1 MGVVF
6 IQQNIDMKKFLW
18 VIGGVLM
25 LWGIPLSGQQS
36 VAPEIPESAVRMTKV
51 SGQVVDENTGDGIPL
66 ATISVTGLGWGT
78 VCDMKGY
85 FKVEVPVN
93 QPAELTVRS
102 VGYETKTLVLESDVT
117 GNLVVRLK
125 KSLLNLDEV
134 TVTGTRTEKTVAE
147 TPVMTRIVPSEV
159 LQRNDFES
167 MIDVLEYNIPGL
179 RFNTDPRGN
188 NIQVQG
194 LENSYILILVD
205 GERLSTTPGGPI
217 DFDRLTTANIK
228 KIEVLKGAA
237 SALYGSSAMGM
248 VINIITDIPKRPL
261 EGWAKVRYGKY
272 NDLQLDA
279 GVGMKYKGFYA
290 QTLFNRTSSDGYDL
304 TPETPESFTENPSHH
319 MTIEEKLGWNNQY
332 SRITVKGSLYWGEV
346 ENPWE
351 STAPTHYRSLT
362 KTLQVNAEHAF
373 NDRYKLHGT
382 YAGDFYTRKTVY
394 DFLYLPDSTN
404 AWSHEQTVRLVDEF
418 KPWDNLVIVKGFEWN
433 GTKNY
438 NKMQYGK
445 EKTIRDMDDA
455 NLFAQADWMITDR
468 LEVIGGFRYTHNS
481 EFGSAFTPKINLM
494 YSPGNFKIR
503 AGYSRGFKTPG
514 LTELYSDFNM
524 GSVSHNI
531 GNPDLKAEH
540 SDYFSVSGEY
550 TWQGRLMLT
559 AELYQNTV
567 DNKINSYNV
576 DIEDPKPGELG
587 TELRYENVKGVRI
600 RGAEAT
606 ATYYPVSALLLRTSY
621 AFCDALNK
629 ETGLQLSGN
638 SKHAMNWS
646 ASLHGKLLKHEGAVT
661 LSGRWDSKRI
671 SKSRRTETDDSGQ
684 EVEVITTRTKPGY
697 TMWKLTAQY
706 TPWTWKYMRLSVT
719 GGVDNLFDFVDTS
732 IIYDPGRRF
741 FGSLI
746 LRF

>member
-261 EGWAKVRYGKY
+261 EG
-272 NDLQLDA
+272 
-279 GVGMKYKGFYA
+279 
-290 QTLFNRTSSDGYDL
+290 
-304 TPETPESFTENPSHH
+304 
-319 MTIEEKLGWNNQY
+319 
-332 SRITVKGSLYWGEV
+332 
-346 ENPWE
+346 
-351 STAPTHYRSLT
+351 
-362 KTLQVNAEHAF
+362 
-373 NDRYKLHGT
+373 
-382 YAGDFYTRKTVY
+382 
-394 DFLYLPDSTN
+394 
-404 AWSHEQTVRLVDEF
+404 
-418 KPWDNLVIVKGFEWN
+418 
-433 GTKNY
+433 
-438 NKMQYGK
+438 
-445 EKTIRDMDDA
+445 
-455 NLFAQADWMITDR
+455 
-468 LEVIGGFRYTHNS
+468 
-481 EFGSAFTPKINLM
+481 
-494 YSPGNFKIR
+494 
-503 AGYSRGFKTPG
+503 
-514 LTELYSDFNM
+514 
-524 GSVSHNI
+524 
-531 GNPDLKAEH
+531 
-540 SDYFSVSGEY
+540 
-550 TWQGRLMLT
+550 
-559 AELYQNTV
+559 
-567 DNKINSYNV
+567 
-576 DIEDPKPGELG
+576 
-587 TELRYENVKGVRI
+587 
-600 RGAEAT
+600 
-606 ATYYPVSALLLRTSY
+606 
-621 AFCDALNK
+621 
-629 ETGLQLSGN
+629 
-638 SKHAMNWS
+638 
-646 ASLHGKLLKHEGAVT
+646 
-661 LSGRWDSKRI
+661 
-671 SKSRRTETDDSGQ
+671 
-684 EVEVITTRTKPGY
+684 
-697 TMWKLTAQY
+697 
-706 TPWTWKYMRLSVT
+706 
-719 GGVDNLFDFVDTS
+719 
-732 IIYDPGRRF
+732 
-741 FGSLI
+741 
-746 LRF
+746 

>member
-279 GVGMKYKGFYA
+279 GVRMKYKGFYA

-373 NDRYKLHGT
+373 NDRYKLYGT

>member
-272 NDLQLDA
+272 NDLQLDV

-373 NDRYKLHGT
+373 NDRYKLYGT

>member
-6 IQQNIDMKKFLW
+6 IRQNIDMKKLLW

-248 VINIITDIPKRPL
+248 VINIITDDSRN
-261 EGWAKVRYGKY
+261 KVNVTSNSRYGSK
-272 NDLQLDA
+272 NQFLQ
-279 GVGMKYKGFYA
+279 
-290 QTLFNRTSSDGYDL
+290 S
-304 TPETPESFTENPSHH
+304 
-319 MTIEEKLGWNNQY
+319 
-332 SRITVKGSLYWGEV
+332 
-346 ENPWE
+346 
-351 STAPTHYRSLT
+351 
-362 KTLQVNAEHAF
+362 VNADVNVGKFGSYTSYQYQRADGWQLNPYTESKGELVPTNKQASEGFHRNVINQRF
-373 NDRYKLHGT
+373 T
-382 YAGDFYTRKTVY
+382 Y
-394 DFLYLPDSTN
+394 
-404 AWSHEQTVRLVDEF
+404 
-418 KPWDNLVIVKGFEWN
+418 
-433 GTKNY
+433 
-438 NKMQYGK
+438 
-445 EKTIRDMDDA
+445 DA
-455 NLFAQADWMITDR
+455 TDR
-468 LEVIGGFRYTHNS
+468 LSFYV
-481 EFGSAFTPKINLM
+481 
-494 YSPGNFKIR
+494 
-503 AGYSRGFKTPG
+503 RGT
-514 LTELYSDFNM
+514 
-524 GSVSHNI
+524 
-531 GNPDLKAEH
+531 
-540 SDYFSVSGEY
+540 
-550 TWQGRLMLT
+550 
-559 AELYQNTV
+559 
-567 DNKINSYNV
+567 
-576 DIEDPKPGELG
+576 
-587 TELRYENVKGVRI
+587 
-600 RGAEAT
+600 
-606 ATYYPVSALLLRTSY
+606 
-621 AFCDALNK
+621 
-629 ETGLQLSGN
+629 
-638 SKHAMNWS
+638 
-646 ASLHGKLLKHEGAVT
+646 
-661 LSGRWDSKRI
+661 
-671 SKSRRTETDDSGQ
+671 
-684 EVEVITTRTKPGY
+684 
-697 TMWKLTAQY
+697 
-706 TPWTWKYMRLSVT
+706 
-719 GGVDNLFDFVDTS
+719 
-732 IIYDPGRRF
+732 F
-741 FGSLI
+741 FGRSSD
-746 LRF
+746 RPMPMDKVNTTNYDMRR

>member
-228 KIEVLKGAA
+228 KIEVLKVNLTDDGATRRCYQYHHGYTET
-237 SALYGSSAMGM
+237 SA
-248 VINIITDIPKRPL
+248 
-261 EGWAKVRYGKY
+261 
-272 NDLQLDA
+272 
-279 GVGMKYKGFYA
+279 
-290 QTLFNRTSSDGYDL
+290 
-304 TPETPESFTENPSHH
+304 
-319 MTIEEKLGWNNQY
+319 
-332 SRITVKGSLYWGEV
+332 
-346 ENPWE
+346 
-351 STAPTHYRSLT
+351 
-362 KTLQVNAEHAF
+362 
-373 NDRYKLHGT
+373 
-382 YAGDFYTRKTVY
+382 
-394 DFLYLPDSTN
+394 
-404 AWSHEQTVRLVDEF
+404 
-418 KPWDNLVIVKGFEWN
+418 
-433 GTKNY
+433 
-438 NKMQYGK
+438 
-445 EKTIRDMDDA
+445 
-455 NLFAQADWMITDR
+455 
-468 LEVIGGFRYTHNS
+468 
-481 EFGSAFTPKINLM
+481 
-494 YSPGNFKIR
+494 
-503 AGYSRGFKTPG
+503 
-514 LTELYSDFNM
+514 
-524 GSVSHNI
+524 
-531 GNPDLKAEH
+531 
-540 SDYFSVSGEY
+540 
-550 TWQGRLMLT
+550 GRL
-559 AELYQNTV
+559 
-567 DNKINSYNV
+567 
-576 DIEDPKPGELG
+576 G
-587 TELRYENVKGVRI
+587 
-600 RGAEAT
+600 
-606 ATYYPVSALLLRTSY
+606 
-621 AFCDALNK
+621 
-629 ETGLQLSGN
+629 
-638 SKHAMNWS
+638 
-646 ASLHGKLLKHEGAVT
+646 EGALWKVQRFAIRCR
-661 LSGRWDSKRI
+661 SGDEIQRI
-671 SKSRRTETDDSGQ
+671 LRS
-684 EVEVITTRTKPGY
+684 
-697 TMWKLTAQY
+697 
-706 TPWTWKYMRLSVT
+706 
-719 GGVDNLFDFVDTS
+719 DTFQS
-732 IIYDPGRRF
+732 YF
-741 FGSLI
+741 FGWI
-746 LRF
+746 

>member
-261 EGWAKVRYGKY
+261 EGWAKVRYGKWIR
-272 NDLQLDA
+272 
-279 GVGMKYKGFYA
+279 KYKYDTKALVRYIENSRCDVVHIHGFMSPGAVQAINAAYG
-290 QTLFNRTSSDGYDL
+290 LNKK
-304 TPETPESFTENPSHH
+304 
-319 MTIEEKLGWNNQY
+319 IVY
-332 SRITVKGSLYWGEV
+332 S
-346 ENPWE
+346 PHFH
-351 STAPTHYRSLT
+351 P
-362 KTLQVNAEHAF
+362 
-373 NDRYKLHGT
+373 
-382 YAGDFYTRKTVY
+382 
-394 DFLYLPDSTN
+394 
-404 AWSHEQTVRLVDEF
+404 
-418 KPWDNLVIVKGFEWN
+418 
-433 GTKNY
+433 
-438 NKMQYGK
+438 
-445 EKTIRDMDDA
+445 
-455 NLFAQADWMITDR
+455 
-468 LEVIGGFRYTHNS
+468 FRY
-481 EFGSAFTPKINLM
+481 
-494 YSPGNFKIR
+494 
-503 AGYSRGFKTPG
+503 
-514 LTELYSDFNM
+514 
-524 GSVSHNI
+524 
-531 GNPDLKAEH
+531 
-540 SDYFSVSGEY
+540 
-550 TWQGRLMLT
+550 
-559 AELYQNTV
+559 
-567 DNKINSYNV
+567 
-576 DIEDPKPGELG
+576 
-587 TELRYENVKGVRI
+587 LRHPMK
-600 RGAEAT
+600 
-606 ATYYPVSALLLRTSY
+606 
-621 AFCDALNK
+621 
-629 ETGLQLSGN
+629 
-638 SKHAMNWS
+638 
-646 ASLHGKLLKHEGAVT
+646 GKLWFHLFLKPV
-661 LSGRWDSKRI
+661 
-671 SKSRRTETDDSGQ
+671 
-684 EVEVITTRTKPGY
+684 
-697 TMWKLTAQY
+697 
-706 TPWTWKYMRLSVT
+706 
-719 GGVDNLFDFVDTS
+719 LFKVDT
-732 IIYDPGRRF
+732 IVTINNEDTRF
-741 FGSLI
+741 FGKYHPNVKKIPHWSTTDTNVLDEVEKQDNMVLFIGRNDTNKGIEHLYTLSDNCQVHCVCKGTVKRDDFILHQNLGDAELACLYRQASVVVVPSRYEAFSLVALEALQHHTPVVI
-746 LRF
+746 SERVRIGDYLKGDKGYRVFNYHDYEGFKDAVSELMMSKDTVNYNQLLAPFDKEKIREEYCRIYNC